1 MGTVSYGTVQPGS
14 VASVWHSWNS
24 PRWRPGWG
32 WASEHECLGRED
44 TLKGFPRREKGIS
57 RVLETEVHL
66 CKIEGFRV
74 LKLRFIVGNDTTKMS
89 N

>member
-1 MGTVSYGTVQPGS
+1 M
-14 VASVWHSWNS
+14 
-24 PRWRPGWG
+24 
-32 WASEHECLGRED
+32 
-44 TLKGFPRREKGIS
+44 KGFPRREKGIS

-66 CKIEGFRV
+66 CKIEGFGV